1 MNKLSI
7 AGFITAVAMFIISS
21 CNTKAAD
28 KPKEKAAAPAKLPVD
43 VIIASPVKSNRPEV
57 IAGSI
62 IPNREVE
69 ITSEVTRRIVAV
81 AFRDGSYV
89 RQGQLLYK
97 LDDADILAKMRQLQA
112 ELSLAN
118 LEESRYRELLKSES
132 IRQDEYDRA
141 LAKQQ
146 VLLASRQYLLA
157 ELSKTNI
164 RSPFNGT
171 AGISKVQAGTVTAPG
186 QPMVMIQEQGN
197 VKVEFKVSEK
207 YHRILETGKKL
218 YFGTELADSME
229 ATIVSTEAGIDMQSR
244 NITVHALAS
253 NMNGRLRPGMSA
265 RVYLNTSVGDSSM
278 IELPAY
284 ALIAGGKGYQVFT
297 VQNGLAK
304 LVPVTIGNR
313 NDQTASV
320 ISGISAGDTVMVS
333 NMLRAM
339 DGTPVQIIKQI
350 KE

>member
-1 MNKLSI
+1 MNRLLI
-7 AGFITAVAMFIISS
+7 AGFITAVALFIISS

-28 KPKEKAAAPAKLPVD
+28 KPKDKPAAPTKLPVD
-43 VIIASPVKSNRPEV
+43 VIIASSVKSDRAEMV
-57 IAGSI
+57 AGSI

-81 AFRDGSYV
+81 AFRDGSHV
-89 RQGQLLYK
+89 KKGQLLYK

-171 AGISKVQAGTVTAPG
+171 AGISKVQAGTVTSPG
-186 QPMVMIQEQGN
+186 QPMVLIQEQGN

-207 YHRILETGKKL
+207 YHRLIEPGKKL
-218 YFGTELADSME
+218 YFGTELADSLE

-244 NITVHALAS
+244 NITVHAIAS
-253 NMNGRLRPGMSA
+253 NINGRIRPGMSA
-265 RVYLNTSVGDSSM
+265 RVYLNTSDGDSSM

-284 ALIAGGKGYQVFT
+284 ALIAGGQGYQVFR
-297 VQNGLAK
+297 VQNSIAK

-313 NDQTASV
+313 SDQTAS
-320 ISGISAGDTVMVS
+320 ITSGINAGDTIMVS

-339 DGTPVQIIKQI
+339 DGTLVQIIKQI